1 MRIIKDKSLIL
12 NRIKL
17 HYGFKTDA
25 QFAKFLGIK
34 PNSLSNWYSRNTM
47 DYELIFSK
55 CDEIDANWLFT
66 GEGEMIKSYMKDS
79 AIFSINKEI
88 PSNCEELKDK
98 YIKLLEEYTNL
109 LKSKINATSA
119 TDKSVS

>member
-17 HYGFKTDA
+17 YYGFKTDA

-47 DYELIFSK
+47 DYELVFSK
-55 CDEIDANWLFT
+55 CDDIDANWLFT
-66 GEGEMIKSYMKDS
+66 GEGEMLKSYNKDS
-79 AIFSINKEI
+79 NVLSLNKDF
-88 PSNCEELKDK
+88 PSNCDELKDK
-98 YIKLLEEYTNL
+98 YINLLEEYNSL
-109 LKSKINATSA
+109 LKTKINGDPT

>member
-12 NRIKL
+12 NKIKL

-47 DYELIFSK
+47 DYELVFSK
-55 CDEIDANWLFT
+55 CDEIDGNWIFT
-66 GEGEMIKSYMKDS
+66 GEGDMLKSYMRQTNVLPLNKD
-79 AIFSINKEI
+79 F
-88 PSNCEELKDK
+88 PSNCEELREK
-98 YIKLLEEYTNL
+98 YIKLLEEYTML
-109 LKSKINATSA
+109 LKSKLNGDPS

>member
-47 DYELIFSK
+47 DYELVFSK

-66 GEGEMIKSYMKDS
+66 GDGEMIKSYKKES
-79 AIFSINKEI
+79 SILSMSKEI
-88 PSNCEELKDK
+88 PSNCDELKDK
-98 YIKLLEEYTNL
+98 YINLLEEYNNL
-109 LKSKINATSA
+109 LKTKIVTST